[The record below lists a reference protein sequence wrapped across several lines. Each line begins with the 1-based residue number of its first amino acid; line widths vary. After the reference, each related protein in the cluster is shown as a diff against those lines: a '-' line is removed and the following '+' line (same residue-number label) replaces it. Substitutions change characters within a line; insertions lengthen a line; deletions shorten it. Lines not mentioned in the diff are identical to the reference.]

1 MSFNNR
7 KPGRPRD
14 TWLPGERIPAP
25 EATEENS
32 EAAWELWQ
40 ELSSGLDS
48 QLTDT
53 SDADTRPEPPRSD
66 FVAFPGEGD
75 TLPQPLAEAMEAS
88 IPRHLLTVEA
98 VMTEARKNNRIC
110 PRISQWND
118 LFKLLTRGEPPP
130 ESLAPPVEASAWQ
143 MTSGLHKR
151 ARLRDQIVWA
161 SNHGGL
167 RAAYAFLV
175 NLPEDSWHH
184 MGE

>member
-1 MSFNNR
+1 MPPNDKR
-7 KPGRPRD
+7 PGRRD
-14 TWLPGERIPAP
+14 TWWPGDRIPVP

-53 SDADTRPEPPRSD
+53 SDADTRPEPLRSD
-66 FVAFPGEGD
+66 FAAFPGEGD
-75 TLPQPLAEAMEAS
+75 TLPQPLAEAMETS
-88 IPRHLLTVEA
+88 IPRHLLNVDA
-98 VMTEARKNNRIC
+98 VMAEARRNNRIC
-110 PRISQWND
+110 PRMSQWND
-118 LFKLLTRGEPPP
+118 FFKVLTRGEPPP
-130 ESLAPPVEASAWQ
+130 EALPPPVDAAAWQ
-143 MTSGLHKR
+143 TTSGLHKR

-175 NLPEDSWHH
+175 HLPEESWHH